1 MHVNSGGG
9 RGAGRGPNPAKK
21 IFSNPSLETK
31 SQKENFPCNV
41 I

>member
-1 MHVNSGGG
+1 VAEAGGLA
-9 RGAGRGPNPAKK
+9 GAPAPAKK

-31 SQKENFPCNV
+31 SQKENPPCNV